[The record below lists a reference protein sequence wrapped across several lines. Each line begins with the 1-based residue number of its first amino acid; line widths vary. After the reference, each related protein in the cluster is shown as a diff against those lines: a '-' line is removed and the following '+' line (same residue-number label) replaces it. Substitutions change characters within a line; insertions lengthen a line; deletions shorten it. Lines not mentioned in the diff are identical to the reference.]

1 MIKQIKLNILTF
13 FDYVSAIPIA
23 IYIALLYQ
31 FILFK
36 NFNYFLLFSEML
48 YVDCI
53 IVPFIKNLP
62 YPDYLRYIT
71 DRPHNAQRCDYLS
84 RETEL
89 RNKAGFPSGHMTV
102 TAMFA
107 VYQIC
112 NKFIKEN
119 HFEFDM
125 YLFIHVALVITMGFA
140 RYYKNC
146 HNIIQIIAGTILG
159 TFMGYSAFCLNN
171 NL

>member
-1 MIKQIKLNILTF
+1 MKKQIKLHLLTF

-31 FILFK
+31 CILSE
-36 NFNYFLLFSEML
+36 NINYFLLFFEML
-48 YVDCI
+48 YVDRI
-53 IVPFIKNLP
+53 IVPFIKNQD
-62 YPDYLRYIT
+62 YPNYVRYIT
-71 DRPHNAQRCDYLS
+71 DRPQNAQRCDYLS
-84 RETEL
+84 RETTM
-89 RNKAGFPSGHMTV
+89 RSRAGFPSGHMTV

-112 NKFIKEN
+112 DKFIKN
-119 HFEFDM
+119 NQLHYDIH
-125 YLFIHVALVITMGFA
+125 LFIHMMLIVTMGFA
-140 RYYKNC
+140 RYYKKC

-159 TFMGYSAFCLNN
+159 TFMGYLAFCLNN